1 MLTLRAIINIEGRLS
16 YLIFPLVVGAYIR
29 ARALLVISL
38 IWFGYIA
45 RLYSGGEDDRSII
58 LQYFYLQYLHGPRGR
73 SGGSQHPVE
82 VPGYGSMYFFRKVKS
97 QLT

>member
-1 MLTLRAIINIEGRLS
+1 MLTLRAMINIEGRLS

-29 ARALLVISL
+29 ARALQVISL

-45 RLYSGGEDDRSII
+45 RLYSGGEDDRS
-58 LQYFYLQYLHGPRGR
+58 YDFYLQYLHGAYRGR